1 MSTFSRQYPSVLNRR
16 MVALKKGLVMKQPPT
31 VTAIIPAR
39 YASTRFPGKPLA
51 LIKGLPMIQHVCH
64 QVSKARTV
72 SRVVVATD
80 DERIATVV
88 NSFGGEVM
96 MTRTDHPTGTD
107 RLAEV
112 AEQIDDDLVVN
123 VQGDEPLI
131 NPRMIDQAVQ
141 PLLDNPKI
149 KMGTLAGR
157 IDQIDDFYSP
167 NVVKVVKDSNGL
179 ALYFSRAP
187 IPWPRDLTR
196 DELAASLDKVA
207 LYRHIGLYVYRRDFL
222 LEYPKMPQTPL
233 EALENLEQLRALEA
247 GIKLY
252 VAETEFSC
260 HGVDTPEDLERV
272 SRLMSE
278 QNCT

>member
-1 MSTFSRQYPSVLNRR
+1 
-16 MVALKKGLVMKQPPT
+16 MKQPPKA
-31 VTAIIPAR
+31 TAIIPAR

-51 LIKGLPMIQHVCH
+51 QLKGLPMIQHVCH
-64 QVSKARTV
+64 QVSKAQTV
-72 SRVVVATD
+72 DRVIVATD
-80 DERIATVV
+80 DQRILDVV
-88 NSFGGEVM
+88 KSFGGVAM
-96 MTRTDHPTGTD
+96 MTCADHPTGTD

-112 AEQIDDDLVVN
+112 AERLDAELIVN

-141 PLLDNPKI
+141 PLLDNPKL

-157 IDQIDDFYSP
+157 IDQIEDFYSP
-167 NVVKVVKDSNGL
+167 NVVKVVKDSRGL

-196 DELAASLDKVA
+196 DELAESLDSVV

-222 LEYPKMPQTPL
+222 LEYPQMEKTPL

-247 GIKLY
+247 GIKLH

-272 SRLMSE
+272 SHLMSE
-278 QNCT
+278 GNFC